1 MCTEKLTNCE
11 EDNNLLRNIHQQ
23 KTNKNKDVNNIYR
36 KKAVLAQ
43 TLLTSAVMLSSA
55 SCGMPVGYS
64 AVLLPQL
71 KSINNSMEIDDEMG
85 SWIASIHSAATPL
98 GSLLSGIL
106 MERCGRKLALQ
117 IGAMPLIFG
126 WLLIAL
132 SANHAIL
139 LLGRLIAGF
148 SAGLTAAAGQVLIGE
163 ISEPHLRGLLTSVPL
178 ASYSFGILLVYALG
192 SLLPWRYVAVS
203 STILPVISLVV
214 FFFLPESPVWLIRHR
229 KIEDAKKALIWLR
242 GGDTI
247 QAKEETQ
254 HLIDRMDSETK
265 TQEKIKITT
274 LFQPEVMKPLII
286 INVFNIMQLLSGTYL
301 IVFYAVD
308 ILQHIQNGPKFDH
321 FMVAILTACVRFIF
335 SIIGSFLLTIIGRRP
350 LALTSGL
357 GTAVSALILAMFL
370 RQNCQGFNYVPA
382 LFILIYV
389 ATNTLGFLIL
399 PGVLL
404 GELFPAKI
412 RGLSG
417 GITFM
422 MFNFT
427 LFAVAKVFP
436 FVKNVVGISG
446 VFLIFGMTS
455 IAACSFLYLTLPET
469 KEKSLSDI
477 EDFFQQNRFLWMRKR
492 KRVEKKNAI
501 ETETLEA

>member
-1 MCTEKLTNCE
+1 MKVSNVCTEKFAGS
-11 EDNNLLRNIHQQ
+11 EDDNLLHKGLKETSKKEEAIQR
-23 KTNKNKDVNNIYR
+23 R
-36 KKAVLAQ
+36 KEILAQ
-43 TLLTSAVMLSSA
+43 VFVTSAVMLSAA

-71 KSINNSMEIDDEMG
+71 KFMNDSMQIDDEMG

-117 IGAMPLIFG
+117 IASMPLIFG
-126 WLLIAL
+126 WFLIAFSL
-132 SANHAIL
+132 NHSIL

-163 ISEPHLRGLLTSVPL
+163 ISEPRLRGLFSSVPL

-203 STILPVISLVV
+203 STVLPVTSLLV
-214 FFFLPESPVWLIRHR
+214 FFFLPESPVWLTRQE
-229 KIEDAKKALIWLR
+229 KLEDAKKALVWLR
-242 GGDTI
+242 GGNKI
-247 QAKEETQ
+247 KAKQEMQ
-254 HLIDRMDSETK
+254 HLVDRLESEKKSQTK
-265 TQEKIKITT
+265 ANITT
-274 LFQPEVMKPLII
+274 LFQPEVLKPLII
-286 INVFNIMQLLSGTYL
+286 INVFNILQLLSGTYL

-308 ILQHIQNGPKFDH
+308 ILQHIQGSQKVDH
-321 FMVAILTACVRFIF
+321 YMVAILTACVRFVF
-335 SIIGSFLLTIIGRRP
+335 SIIGSFLLTFIGRRA

-357 GTAVSALILAMFL
+357 GTALSALFVATFL
-370 RQNCQGFNYVPA
+370 NQNCQGLNYVPA
-382 LFILIYV
+382 LFVLIYV

-417 GITFM
+417 GLTFM
-422 MFNFT
+422 FFNLA
-427 LFAVAKVFP
+427 LFGVAKVFP
-436 FVKNVVGISG
+436 LVRSVVGISG
-446 VFLIFGMTS
+446 VFWIFGGTS
-455 IAACSFLYLTLPET
+455 LVACLFLYLTLPET
-469 KEKSLSDI
+469 RSKSLSEI
-477 EDFFQQNRFLWMRKR
+477 EDYFQQKGFLWSRR
-492 KRVEKKNAI
+492 NRRRQGSNEQTGSGDV
-501 ETETLEA
+501 